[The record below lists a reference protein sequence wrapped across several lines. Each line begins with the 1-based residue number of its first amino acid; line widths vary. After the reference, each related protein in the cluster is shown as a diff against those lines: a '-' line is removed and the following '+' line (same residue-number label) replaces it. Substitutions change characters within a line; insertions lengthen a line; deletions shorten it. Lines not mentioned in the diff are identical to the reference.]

1 MPSDPKI
8 DCTTPAVVLDTGPR
22 PAHHDGLAAIRGLGR
37 LGIGVYGV
45 FGSPR
50 APAAQS
56 RYLSGRLFV
65 PSGPDH
71 AERVRA
77 GLVWLAKRIGCRAV
91 LLPGGS
97 ADAIFLAEWAAGLED
112 SFLIPRLRLSG
123 NGRVTPEAAIADY
136 LDLTGQG
143 SFWPRLVPW
152 MDPSAWFAGDD
163 ILPFG
168 LACLRGVMR
177 APRLLGRRGGGRTGT
192 GARAGAGARPG
203 PTAADY
209 RPGRGLPGRF
219 PGAIADWFPGA
230 TAGRFP
236 GATGRNGGFRLPLTA
251 AARRA
256 SHAAAG

>member
-1 MPSDPKI
+1 MAEAAGSGRWQSPCMLSDLTKI
-8 DCTTPAVVLDTGPR
+8 DCTTPAVVLDTGPL

-37 LGIGVYGV
+37 LGIAVYGV
-45 FGSPR
+45 FDTTWV
-50 APAAQS
+50 PAAQS

-65 PSGPDH
+65 PFGSDH

-77 GLVWLAKRIGCRAV
+77 GLVWLAKRIGRRSV
-91 LLPGGS
+91 LIPGGS
-97 ADAIFLAEWAAGLED
+97 ADAIFLAEWATGLED

-123 NGRVTPEAAIADY
+123 SGRVTPEVAIADY
-136 LDLTGQG
+136 LELTGQG

-177 APRLLGRRGGGRTGT
+177 APRLLGRRGGGRAGT

-203 PTAADY
+203 TTANY
-209 RPGRGLPGRF
+209 RPGRGLPGAF
-219 PGAIADWFPGA
+219 SGAI
-230 TAGRFP
+230 GR
-236 GATGRNGGFRLPLTA
+236 TVGFRGPVTIY
-251 AARRA
+251 ARRA